1 MLLSSFEVNRMKAI
15 AVAIKQGADAQRDS
29 HDKQVSRLEVLFLSL
44 SSQPCCGEEVERA
57 YVTG

>member
-1 MLLSSFEVNRMKAI
+1 MKAI

-29 HDKQVSRLEVLFLSL
+29 HDKQVARLEVLFLSL